1 MKLDNTSS
9 DFYSCLEQIGNHF
22 NRHLF
27 DGNLPP
33 ILFTL
38 GGNMKMLG
46 HFRYANWSTGKD
58 DVSEIILNADLFAYR
73 AWIDLFK
80 TVVHQQCHLY
90 QCANESSSR
99 PTYHNRRWAAS
110 MKDRGLIP
118 SSTGKPGGAET
129 GQMMGE
135 YINAKGSFLK
145 HSIALVEAG
154 LAFPVTNRSFCNEK
168 ITIEEDLP
176 LNIEQSIREKLLSP
190 IGDSYEVESKNLI
203 EKSNRKTKYVCGGC
217 MGTVWGKPDLKIDC
231 GKCDGMEY
239 TVQLPPQQV

>member
-1 MKLDNTSS
+1 MKQDNTSS

-22 NRHLF
+22 NQHLF
-27 DGNLPP
+27 AGELPP

-38 GGNMKMLG
+38 SGNMKMLG
-46 HFRYANWSTGKD
+46 HFRYANWSAGGN

-90 QCANESSSR
+90 QCAHEGSSR
-99 PTYHNRRWAAS
+99 PTYHNRRWAAT
-110 MKDRGLIP
+110 MKVRGLTP
-118 SSTGKPGGAET
+118 SSTGRPGGTET

-135 YINAKGSFLK
+135 YINVKGLFLK
-145 HSIALVEAG
+145 HSIALVKTG
-154 LAFPVTNRSFCNEK
+154 IIFPVTNRSFCNEQ

-176 LNIEQSIREKLLSP
+176 LYIEQSIREKLLSP
-190 IGDSYEVESKNLI
+190 IGNSYEVEPKNQT

-217 MGTVWGKPDLKIDC
+217 LDTVWGKPGLKIIC
-231 GKCDGMEY
+231 GKCNAMEY
-239 TVQLPPQQV
+239 KEELPLY